1 MAESK
6 LFFKGLNGLR
16 FFAALLVV
24 LTHTESMR
32 QKQGLPNLREFS
44 IFNNGGLAVQFFF
57 VLSGFLITYLLLQ
70 EQDRT
75 GTIRIG
81 HFYMRRILR
90 IWPLYYLLMGIGLF
104 LIPMIAVPILKIPYT
119 LPFSTAEGFVMYGFF
134 LPNLA
139 TALYAPTLLYPL
151 WSIGVEEQFYLFWA
165 PVVRYLRKYLVLV
178 FGIIIVT
185 KTLIHIYMMQTMPE
199 SWVTHF
205 VDTLQFE
212 CMAIGGLGAWYV
224 YREGGMIK
232 TAFFFNQFY
241 QMTFTALLF
250 ALLFCQKSLMSA
262 EHPYASIYQFVY
274 HPMWA
279 TLPTSLIFL
288 YIILNVSLNSNAIW
302 RTENKVFHFLG
313 EISYGLYMYHILIVF
328 ATISATKKWLV
339 NMNIYSSSFILYGLI
354 CSVLVL
360 VSYFS
365 YHFFEKKILK
375 LKIKYE
381 Y

>member
-1 MAESK
+1 
-6 LFFKGLNGLR
+6 
-16 FFAALLVV
+16 
-24 LTHTESMR
+24 MR

-70 EQDRT
+70 EQDRN
-75 GTIRIG
+75 GTIRIRS
-81 HFYMRRILR
+81 FYMRRILR

-104 LIPMIAVPILKIPYT
+104 LIPMVAVPLLKIPYS
-119 LPFSTAEGFVMYGFF
+119 LPFSTGEGFVMYAFF

-139 TALYAPTLLYPL
+139 TALYPPTLLYPL

-165 PVVRYLRKYLVLV
+165 PVVKYLRKYLLWI
-178 FGIIIVT
+178 FGVIIVS
-185 KTLIHIYMMQTMPE
+185 KTLIHIYMTQTMPE
-199 SWVTHF
+199 SWITHF

-212 CMAIGGLGAWYV
+212 CMSIGGVGAWYV
-224 YREGGMIK
+224 HREGGMIK

-250 ALLFCQKSLMSA
+250 ALLFFQKSLLA
-262 EHPYASIYQFVY
+262 ADHFYASIYQWVY

-288 YIILNVSLNSNAIW
+288 YIILNVSLNPNAIW
-302 RTENKVFHFLG
+302 NTENKTFHFLG
-313 EISYGLYMYHILIVF
+313 EISYGIYMYHILIVF
-328 ATISATKKWLV
+328 GTITVTKKWLI
-339 NMNIYSSSFILYGLI
+339 NMNAYSASLILYGLI
-354 CSVLVL
+354 CSILVF

-365 YHFFEKKILK
+365 YHFVEKKILK